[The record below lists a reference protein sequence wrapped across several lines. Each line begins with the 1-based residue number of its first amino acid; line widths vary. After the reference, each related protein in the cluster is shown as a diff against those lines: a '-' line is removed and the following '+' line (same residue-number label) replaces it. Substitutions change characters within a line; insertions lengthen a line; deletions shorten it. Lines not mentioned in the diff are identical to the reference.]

1 MCSGN
6 GCGRAGLPARQ
17 QAAFHDRDRFTASEP
32 GKSVAIMAPDRADAL
47 AASQFGHDNMLSAVP
62 LGLHAEIV
70 IQTGQSGAL
79 YLAPWAPSPIK
90 PEQAT

>member
-70 IQTGQSGAL
+70 INRTVGSVAL
-79 YLAPWAPSPIK
+79 GSLGTEPH
-90 PEQAT
+90 QA